1 MSLIDTSSINGYKI
15 RHKFIQ
21 RALQYHRK
29 NYGLEVV
36 SFSFSLPVRI
46 NGKIKELGLKIRNKI
61 IRIAKLEIF
70 PSDYLLSFDWSV
82 VDDCCFYAISADEK
96 LRSISTGHIIAG
108 SFMGSN
114 FIVSMNP
121 GFFIRDTDIA
131 LVLIYPEQRDGH
143 SLVKVNVFMAE
154 KGKGINSEIIANL
167 KDQAWQKK
175 VVENP
180 KVTDNSELV
189 TSDSH

>member
-1 MSLIDTSSINGYKI
+1 
-15 RHKFIQ
+15 
-21 RALQYHRK
+21 
-29 NYGLEVV
+29 
-36 SFSFSLPVRI
+36 
-46 NGKIKELGLKIRNKI
+46 
-61 IRIAKLEIF
+61 
-70 PSDYLLSFDWSV
+70 V